1 MDKPEKPFNPLFKG
15 VPPKIGKKK
24 KDPDKKTAKPMS
36 APESTPRGDDFL
48 EAMSGV
54 TPLPSESRERVRTL
68 KPASPALDG
77 VRQGLGHLSHQDEG
91 AIGKESPPEIKKRVR
106 SGKGNTPKEND
117 FLEAMSG
124 VTPLPSEPRTRVRT
138 RESRLEPANPTP
150 DEARQVMDHLSR
162 LVKGEI
168 DMDITF
174 SAEYIEGS
182 VRGFDR
188 ELMKKLKKGEFP
200 IQDHIDL
207 HGLTRQE
214 AQVAVKGFILNSYKL
229 GLRCVLIIHGRGL
242 NSPESFP
249 VLKEGLPIWL
259 GRGPVKRIVLAFS
272 TARPYDGGTGA
283 VYVLLRRR

>member
-1 MDKPEKPFNPLFKG
+1 
-15 VPPKIGKKK
+15 VP
-24 KDPDKKTAKPMS
+24 
-36 APESTPRGDDFL
+36 APGGAPRTDDFL

-54 TPLPSESRERVRTL
+54 KPLPSESRERVRTL
-68 KPASPALDG
+68 KPASPALHG

-91 AIGKESPPEIKKRVR
+91 AIGKESPLEIKRRAGSENEK
-106 SGKGNTPKEND
+106 KGSFTGRNATKEND

-124 VTPLPSEPRTRVRT
+124 VTPLPSEPRTRVRA

-174 SAEYIEGS
+174 SAEYMEGS
-182 VRGFDR
+182 LRGFDR
-188 ELMKKLKKGEFP
+188 ELMKKLKRGEFP
-200 IQDHIDL
+200 VQDHIDL

-214 AQVAVKGFILNSYKL
+214 AQVAVKGFILSSYKL